1 MRDPNIIIAVI
12 SGILGG
18 GFLSLIQYLIER
30 HDKQKEITPEAW
42 DRVRDMI
49 LAMTQDRIVYLGK
62 QYLDKGCV
70 TAWDKAMIH
79 ALYDPYRAAGG
90 NHYAREIVEEVDKL
104 PVEGGEL

>member
-30 HDKQKEITPEAW
+30 HDKKKEITPEAW

-62 QYLDKGCV
+62 QYIDEGHV

-79 ALYDPYRAAGG
+79 ALYDLYCVAGG